1 MNIYV
6 LSVSL
11 KIILVVPKLVESY
24 WSYWFVVPLR
34 GEEEAFITEFYFS
47 ELEENLSFVVINS
60 LKRLKKCWWITL
72 CYL

>member
-11 KIILVVPKLVESY
+11 KIILVVPKLVE
-24 WSYWFVVPLR
+24 SYWFVVPLR

-60 LKRLKKCWWITL
+60 LKRLKKCWWIML